1 MLGEQQAAQAD
12 LEMDQVQNEY
22 GICFETLPAGYSSI
36 SQVKTL
42 VENVMKL
49 GSCSSVHI
57 LKTTS
62 SEGIERYSGHVFF
75 SSCRIRGVGALHVP
89 ISSYNLDMLPSGVY
103 SMVDLNT
110 RKMEYIYRPDFVYT
124 SKELTFSWD
133 NGEPMKEIVMCRLD
147 DANRCE
153 FCGLDK
159 KLE

>member
-12 LEMDQVQNEY
+12 LEMDQVQKEY
-22 GICFETLPAGYSSI
+22 GIYIETLPAGYRSI
-36 SQVKTL
+36 SQVKTM
-42 VENVMKL
+42 VEDVMKL

-57 LKTTS
+57 LKTTA

-89 ISSYNLDMLPSGVY
+89 ISPYNLDMLPRGVS
-103 SMVDLNT
+103 SMVNLNT
-110 RKMEYIYRPDFVYT
+110 RKMEYIYRPDFVY
-124 SKELTFSWD
+124 TFSWD